1 MLTLTEA
8 ETAAY
13 LNPSQENLAVYVKLL
28 EEEVATGGPDISAY
42 LDEARAGFPG
52 EDCLQDVITLAR
64 NMARG
69 RVTKQ
74 NMVDL
79 AERLEELQGELWRS
93 AEYGA
98 EQLDKAARGDE

>member
-13 LNPSQENLAVYVKLL
+13 LNPSPENLAVYAKLL
-28 EEEVATGGPDISAY
+28 EEQEGPDVSAY
-42 LDEARAGFPG
+42 LDEARAGFPS
-52 EDCLQDVITLAR
+52 EDCLQEVINLAR
-64 NMARG
+64 GMARG

-74 NMVDL
+74 NMLNL
-79 AERLEELQGELWRS
+79 AERLEEIQNELWRS

-98 EQLDKAARGDE
+98 EQLDQAARAE